1 MFVAQNTHS
10 LSSQTEMSLKKIL
23 NFVTDYKSFVFEK
36 IVFQDS
42 QDSPRIDV
50 TIVPRKGSRGVCPKC
65 HRKCPTYDTDKEP
78 RRFEFIAI
86 YNIAVF
92 FLYRMRRVTCPVHK
106 VVTEKVPWSDGK
118 SNMTIELMQF
128 LANWA
133 RRLSYTEVASVFG
146 TTWGKVYRSVEW
158 IVEWGLK
165 HRSLEGITSIGVD
178 EICYKAGR
186 KFLTLVYQ
194 IDEACCRLL
203 HVSVGR
209 SEKSLARFFVIL
221 NKGTLGKAKRSFQIK
236 FVCSDMWKPYL
247 NVIAQWCK
255 NALNILDRFHIKS
268 HLTKAVDETR
278 KLDVAK
284 LKAEKREAVLTKS
297 KYIFLKNPENLTE
310 KQAVKLEELLGY
322 NLRVIRAYLMKED
335 FERFWDYK
343 SGFWAGRFL
352 DEWCVRAMRSKIE
365 PMKKFVGTI
374 RRHRELL
381 LNWFKSKGLSSGI
394 VEGFNNKVKLTM
406 RKSYGF
412 RTEKTLETSL
422 YHALGKL
429 PEPEFTHRFW

>member
-1 MFVAQNTHS
+1 MQ
-10 LSSQTEMSLKKIL
+10 LKKIL
-23 NFVTDYKSFVFEK
+23 NSVTKYKSFVFEK
-36 IVFQDS
+36 DELVSGASGNPHIN
-42 QDSPRIDV
+42 V
-50 TIVPRKGSRGVCPKC
+50 TLVPRKNSRGVCPKC
-65 HRKCPTYDTDKEP
+65 ERKCPTYDTDKTP

-92 FLYRMRRVTCPVHK
+92 FLYRMRRVTCPEHNII
-106 VVTEKVPWSDGK
+106 TEKVPWSDGK
-118 SNMTIELMQF
+118 SNMTVERMQF

-178 EICYKAGR
+178 EICYKVGR

-194 IDEACCRLL
+194 IDEHCCRLL
-203 HVSVGR
+203 HISIGR
-209 SEKSLARFFVIL
+209 TEKSLARFFVML
-221 NKGTLGKAKRSFQIK
+221 NHGTVGKAKRSFKIK

-247 NVIAQWCK
+247 NVIASFCP
-255 NALNILDRFHIKS
+255 NALNILDRFHIKK
-268 HLTKAVDETR
+268 HLNTAVDETR
-278 KLDVAK
+278 KQDVAK
-284 LKAEKREAVLTKS
+284 LKADGYESVLTKS
-297 KYIFLKNPENLTE
+297 KYIFLKNPENLKD
-310 KQAVKLEELLGY
+310 KQAMRLEELLQY
-322 NLRVIRAYLMKED
+322 NLRVVRAYLMKED

-343 SGFWAGRFL
+343 HWYFASRFL

-365 PMKKFVGTI
+365 PMKKFVKTL
-374 RRHRELL
+374 RNHRELL
-381 LNWFKSKGLSSGI
+381 MNWFKSKGMSSGI

-412 RTEKTLETSL
+412 RTEKTLQVSL

-429 PEPEFTHRFW
+429 PEPKFTHRFW